1 MSILTLRGDGQ
12 LVNPSLAIKLQPGSG
27 PELFLFP
34 QFIRFCANIVSAF
47 ELSLMERLFRCLLN
61 ASIDIL
67 HDTVEKA
74 HFNRV
79 RLPHCFTSYCLYA
92 GIAALATLLQAA
104 ERPAVSTPRA
114 TSGDTAIE
122 PDWSQRLTIT
132 VGPEK
137 ADLVG
142 TSDRVLQAAVDYI
155 VRFGG
160 GTVKVLPGTYRLRNA
175 VYLQSKVRL
184 IGSGSETVL
193 IKEPSVTTKLA
204 EDSDWFDQEITLADA
219 SGFEIGDGVCLRA
232 KNPDT
237 GTDTVVKRT
246 LVARHDNR
254 FKLDRPL
261 RENFWKVGN
270 ATVST
275 LFPILSGENLS
286 DLVIENIT
294 LDGNKAQNGNL
305 DGNYAGCIFL
315 QDCSRIAIRGVH
327 ARNYNGDGISW
338 QICHDVLVENC
349 VSQNHAGLG
358 LHPGSGSQRP
368 IIRNCRLEGN
378 DIGIFFCW
386 GVKYGLAENN
396 KLIGN
401 RVGVSIGHR
410 DTDNLVTGNEILSSR
425 QVGVLFRPERG
436 KDFAGHR
443 NRIENNRIV
452 DSGSTNGVA
461 IDVQGATEAVVLSHN
476 EILETREPAGRIAVR
491 LGAETKAIQ
500 VQSNQITGFATAVKQ
515 LSESAPR

>member
-1 MSILTLRGDGQ
+1 M
-12 LVNPSLAIKLQPGSG
+12 
-27 PELFLFP
+27 
-34 QFIRFCANIVSAF
+34 
-47 ELSLMERLFRCLLN
+47 
-61 ASIDIL
+61 
-67 HDTVEKA
+67 
-74 HFNRV
+74 
-79 RLPHCFTSYCLYA
+79 
-92 GIAALATLLQAA
+92 ATLASAAYAA

-114 TSGDTAIE
+114 TSGDAAIE

-132 VGPEK
+132 VGPDR

-142 TSDRVLQAAVDYI
+142 TNDRVLQAAVDY
-155 VRFGG
+155 VARLGG
-160 GTVKVLPGTYRLRNA
+160 GTVKVLPGNFHLRNA

-184 IGSGSETVL
+184 VGSGRETVL
-193 IKEPSVTTKLA
+193 IKEPSVKTKLA

-219 SGFEIGDGVCLRA
+219 AGFEVGDGVCLRA

-237 GTDTVVKRT
+237 GADTVVKRT

-261 RENFWKVGN
+261 RENFWKLGH
-270 ATVST
+270 ATVAT
-275 LFPILSGENLS
+275 LFPILSGEFIS
-286 DLVIENIT
+286 DLAVENLT
-294 LDGNKAQNGNL
+294 LDGNKEHNDNL

-315 QDCSRIAIRGVH
+315 QDCNRITIRGVR

-349 VSQNHAGLG
+349 VSENHTGLG

-396 KLIGN
+396 QLIGN

-410 DTDNLVTGNEILSSR
+410 DTDNLVAGNEILRSR
-425 QVGVLFRPERG
+425 DVGVLFRPERG

-443 NRIENNRIV
+443 NRIENNRII

-461 IDVQGATEAVVLSHN
+461 IDVQGATEAVVLSGN
-476 EILETREPAGRIAVR
+476 EIEETRQPANRIAVR
-491 LGAETKAIQ
+491 LGAETKEIQ
-500 VQSNQITGFATAVKQ
+500 VQRNRIKGFATSVKQ
-515 LSESAPR
+515 LQEPGSR